1 MSRSSNT
8 FLAFLAGATTG
19 ALLGILYAP
28 DKGSN
33 TRDRLSYTLDK
44 YKERLEDLLDD
55 IINGRDEAESV
66 AKSKGQRVVSDAKEK
81 AEKLLHD
88 VDELIDQIKGEDKE

>member
-44 YKERLEDLLDD
+44 YKEKLEDLLDD
-55 IINGRDEAESV
+55 IINGRHEAASL
-66 AKSKGQRVVSDAKEK
+66 AKSKGERVVSDAKEK

-88 VDELIDQIKGEDKE
+88 VDELIHQIKGEDKD

>member
-8 FLAFLAGATTG
+8 FLAFLAGVTTG
-19 ALLGILYAP
+19 ALLGVLFAP

-33 TRDRLSYTLDK
+33 TRDRLTYALDK
-44 YKERLEDLLDD
+44 YKQRLEDLLDD
-55 IINGRDEAESV
+55 VINGRDEAISE
-66 AKSKGQRVVSDAKEK
+66 ARNEGKRVVKDAKEK

-88 VDELIDQIKGEDKE
+88 VDELIDQIKGDDK

>member
-1 MSRSSNT
+1 MSKSSNT

-19 ALLGILYAP
+19 ALLGVLFAP

-33 TRDRLSYTLDK
+33 TRDRLSYSLDK
-44 YKERLEDLLDD
+44 YKQRLEDLLDD
-55 IINGRDEAESV
+55 VINGKDEAISQ
-66 AKSKGQRVVSDAKEK
+66 AKTDGRKVVSDAKEK

-88 VDELIDQIKGEDKE
+88 VDELIDQIKGEDK

>member
-55 IINGRDEAESV
+55 IINGKDEAESV

-81 AEKLLHD
+81 AEKLLND
-88 VDELIDQIKGEDKE
+88 VDELIDQIKGEDKN

>member
-55 IINGRDEAESV
+55 IINGKDEAESL

-88 VDELIDQIKGEDKE
+88 VDELIDQIKGEDKD

>member
-8 FLAFLAGATTG
+8 FLAFLSGATTG

-55 IINGRDEAESV
+55 IINGRHEAESL
-66 AKSKGQRVVSDAKEK
+66 AKSKGERVVSDAKEK

-88 VDELIDQIKGEDKE
+88 VDELIDQIKGEDKD

>member
-1 MSRSSNT
+1 MSKSSNT

-55 IINGRDEAESV
+55 IINGKDEAESL
-66 AKSKGQRVVSDAKEK
+66 AKTKGERVVNDAKEK

-88 VDELIDQIKGEDKE
+88 VDDLIDQIKGEDK

>member
-44 YKERLEDLLDD
+44 YKEKLEDLLDD
-55 IINGRDEAESV
+55 IINGRHEAASL
-66 AKSKGQRVVSDAKEK
+66 AKSKGERVVSDAKEK

-88 VDELIDQIKGEDKE
+88 VDELIHQIKGEEKE

>member
-44 YKERLEDLLDD
+44 YKEKLEDLLDD
-55 IINGRDEAESV
+55 IINGRHEAASL
-66 AKSKGQRVVSDAKEK
+66 AKSKAKEW
-81 AEKLLHD
+81 
-88 VDELIDQIKGEDKE
+88 